1 MLMNYTALSGLFS
14 TDLAID
20 LGTANTLVFAKDKG
34 IVIDEPSVVAINKRT
49 GQMEAVGEEANAMI
63 GRTPGGIEALKPMR
77 DGVIADFSG
86 AERMLNFFV
95 QKAHDRKYLVHPRI
109 IIGVP
114 SEITPV
120 EKRAVLDS
128 AYRAK
133 AREVYLVDQAM
144 MGALGAGLPIT
155 EPGGNLIVDIGGGTT
170 DVAVISLSGVVY
182 ARSVRVAG
190 NAMDAAIMDYLKHKH
205 NLLIG
210 DHTAERVKIN
220 VGSAYPVGSQLQTE
234 VKGRDLQLGMPKTVT
249 VSDGEIREALA
260 PVVSVIISAVRNA
273 LEHTPPE
280 LSGDIFERGVVLT
293 GGGAFLRGLDA
304 KIRHETGLPVAVAA
318 EPLTSV
324 VNGTGKMLNDLRLL
338 RRMSM
343 N

>member
-1 MLMNYTALSGLFS
+1 MNYLSLSSLFS

-34 IVIDEPSVVAINKRT
+34 IVIDEPSVVAVNKRT
-49 GQMEAVGEEANAMI
+49 GQIEAVGTDAKAMI

-95 QKAHDRKYLVHPRI
+95 RKAHHRNWLVRPRVV
-109 IIGVP
+109 IGVP
-114 SEITPV
+114 SEITQG

-128 AYRAK
+128 VYRAK

-144 MGALGAGLPIT
+144 MGALGAGLPVT

-182 ARSVRVAG
+182 SRSVRTAG
-190 NAMDAAIMDYLKHKH
+190 NAMDAAIIEYMKRKH
-205 NLLIG
+205 NLFIG
-210 DHTAERVKIN
+210 DRTAENIKIS
-220 VGSAYPVGSQLQTE
+220 VGSAHPVERPILME
-234 VKGRDLQLGMPKTVT
+234 VKGRDFVEGMPKAITVND
-249 VSDGEIREALA
+249 SEIREALA
-260 PVVSVIISAVRNA
+260 PIVGIIITAVRNA
-273 LEHTPPE
+273 LERTPPE
-280 LSGDIFERGVVLT
+280 LSGDISERGVVLT
-293 GGGAFLRGLDA
+293 GGGALLRGLDA
-304 KIRHETGLPVAVAA
+304 RIRHDTGLPVSIASD
-318 EPLTSV
+318 PLTSV
-324 VNGTGKMLNDLRLL
+324 VNGTGQILNDMSLL
-338 RRMSM
+338 RKMSM

>member
-1 MLMNYTALSGLFS
+1 MNYLSLSSLFS

-34 IVIDEPSVVAINKRT
+34 IVIDEPSVVAVNKRT
-49 GQMEAVGEEANAMI
+49 GQIEAVGTDAKAMI

-95 QKAHDRKYLVHPRI
+95 RKAHHRNWLVRPRVV
-109 IIGVP
+109 IGVP
-114 SEITPV
+114 SEITQV

-128 AYRAK
+128 VYRAK

-144 MGALGAGLPIT
+144 MGALGAGLPVT

-182 ARSVRVAG
+182 SRSVRTAG
-190 NAMDAAIMDYLKHKH
+190 NAMDAAIIEYMKRKH
-205 NLLIG
+205 NLFIG
-210 DHTAERVKIN
+210 DRTAENIKIS
-220 VGSAYPVGSQLQTE
+220 VGSAHPVERPILME
-234 VKGRDLQLGMPKTVT
+234 VKGRDFVEGMPKAITVND
-249 VSDGEIREALA
+249 SEIREALA
-260 PVVSVIISAVRNA
+260 PIVGIIITAVRNA
-273 LEHTPPE
+273 LERTPPE
-280 LSGDIFERGVVLT
+280 LSGDISERGVVLT
-293 GGGAFLRGLDA
+293 GGGALLRGLDA
-304 KIRHETGLPVAVAA
+304 RIRHDTGLPVSIASD
-318 EPLTSV
+318 PLTSV
-324 VNGTGKMLNDLRLL
+324 VNGTGQILNDMSLL
-338 RRMSM
+338 RKMSM

>member
-1 MLMNYTALSGLFS
+1 MHLPALSSLFS

-20 LGTANTLVFAKDKG
+20 LGTANTLVFTKDEG

-49 GQMEAVGEEANAMI
+49 GQVEAFGTEANAMI

-77 DGVIADFSG
+77 DGVIADFNS

-95 QKAHDRKYLVHPRI
+95 RKAHHRNWLVRPRI
-109 IIGVP
+109 VIGVP
-114 SEITPV
+114 SEITQV

-155 EPGGNLIVDIGGGTT
+155 EPGGNMVVDIGGGTT
-170 DVAVISLSGVVY
+170 DVAVISLAGVVY
-182 ARSVRVAG
+182 ARSVRTAG
-190 NAMDAAIMDYLKHKH
+190 NAMDSAIVDHLKRKH

-210 DHTAERVKIN
+210 DRTAENVKIG
-220 VGSAYPVGSQLQTE
+220 VGSAYPVGNCLKAE
-234 VKGRDLQLGMPKTVT
+234 VKGRDMIHGVPKTVT
-249 VSDGEIREALA
+249 VNDSEIREALE
-260 PVVSVIISAVRNA
+260 PVVTVIIAAVRNA
-273 LEHTPPE
+273 LERTPPE
-280 LSGDIFERGVVLT
+280 LSGDIAERGVVLT
-293 GGGAFLRGLDA
+293 GGGAVLRGLDER
-304 KIRHETGLPVAVAA
+304 IRHDTGLPVSIAA
-318 EPLTSV
+318 DPLTSV
-324 VNGTGKMLNDLRLL
+324 VTGTGKVLNDFKLL
-338 RRMSM
+338 RKMSM

>member
-1 MLMNYTALSGLFS
+1 MNYLSLSSLFS

-34 IVIDEPSVVAINKRT
+34 IVIDEPSVVAVNKRT
-49 GQMEAVGEEANAMI
+49 GQIEAVGTDAKAMI

-95 QKAHDRKYLVHPRI
+95 RKAHHRNWLVRPRVV
-109 IIGVP
+109 IGVP
-114 SEITPV
+114 SEITQV

-128 AYRAK
+128 VYRAK

-144 MGALGAGLPIT
+144 MGALGAGLPVT

-182 ARSVRVAG
+182 SRSVRTAG
-190 NAMDAAIMDYLKHKH
+190 NAMDAAIIEYMKRKH
-205 NLLIG
+205 NLFIG
-210 DHTAERVKIN
+210 DRTAENIKIS
-220 VGSAYPVGSQLQTE
+220 VGSAHPVERPILME
-234 VKGRDLQLGMPKTVT
+234 VKGRDFVEGMPKAITVNDT
-249 VSDGEIREALA
+249 EIREALA
-260 PVVSVIISAVRNA
+260 PIVGIIITAVRNA
-273 LEHTPPE
+273 LERTPPE
-280 LSGDIFERGVVLT
+280 LSGDISERGVVLT
-293 GGGAFLRGLDA
+293 GGGALLRGLDA
-304 KIRHETGLPVAVAA
+304 RIRHDTGLPVSIASD
-318 EPLTSV
+318 PLTSV
-324 VNGTGKMLNDLRLL
+324 VNGTGQILNDMSLL
-338 RRMSM
+338 RKMSM

>member
-1 MLMNYTALSGLFS
+1 MYCPSLSSLFS

-34 IVIDEPSVVAINKRT
+34 IVVDEPSVVAVNKRT
-49 GQMEAVGEEANAMI
+49 GQIEAVGTDARAMI

-95 QKAHDRKYLVHPRI
+95 RKAHHRNFMVRPRVV
-109 IIGVP
+109 IGVP
-114 SEITPV
+114 SEITQV

-128 AYRAK
+128 VYRAK

-144 MGALGAGLPIT
+144 MAALGAGLPIT
-155 EPGGNLIVDIGGGTT
+155 EAGGNLIVDIGGGTT

-182 ARSVRVAG
+182 SRSVRIAG
-190 NAMDAAIMDYLKHKH
+190 NAMDAAIIDYLKRKH

-210 DHTAERVKIN
+210 ERTAENIKIS
-220 VGSAYPVGSQLQTE
+220 VGSAHPVERPIQME
-234 VKGRDLQLGMPKTVT
+234 VKGRDFVEGMPKAITVN
-249 VSDGEIREALA
+249 DAEIREALSPIVA
-260 PVVSVIISAVRNA
+260 VIITAVRNA
-273 LEHTPPE
+273 LERTPPE
-280 LSGDIFERGVVLT
+280 LSGDISERGVVLT
-293 GGGAFLRGLDA
+293 GGGALLRGLDA
-304 KIRHETGLPVAVAA
+304 RIRHDTGLPVSIASD
-318 EPLTSV
+318 PLTSV
-324 VNGTGKMLNDLRLL
+324 VNGTGQILNDLKLL
-338 RRMSM
+338 RKMSM

>member
-1 MLMNYTALSGLFS
+1 MNYPALSGLFS

-49 GQMEAVGEEANAMI
+49 GQIEAVGAEASAMI

-95 QKAHDRKYLVHPRI
+95 RKAHDRKWLVHPRI

-128 AYRAK
+128 AFRAK

-190 NAMDAAIMDYLKHKH
+190 NAMDAAIIEYLKHKH

-210 DHTAERVKIN
+210 DRTAERVKIS
-220 VGSAYPVGSQLQTE
+220 VGSAHPIHSQLQTE
-234 VKGRDLQLGMPKTVT
+234 VKGRDLHLGMPKAVT

-260 PVVSVIISAVRNA
+260 PVVAVIIAAVRNA

-280 LSGDIFERGVVLT
+280 LSGDISERGVVLT

-304 KIRHETGLPVAVAA
+304 RIRHATGLPVAVAA

-324 VNGTGKMLNDLRLL
+324 VTGTGKMLNDLTLL

>member
-1 MLMNYTALSGLFS
+1 MNYQPLSALFS

-20 LGTANTLVFAKDKG
+20 LGTANTLVFARNKG
-34 IVIDEPSVVAINKRT
+34 IVIDEPSVVAINKKT
-49 GQMEAVGEEANAMI
+49 GQVEAVGSAANAMV
-63 GRTPGGIEALKPMR
+63 GRTPGGIEAVKPMR
-77 DGVIADFSG
+77 DGVIADFNG
-86 AERMLNFFV
+86 AERMLQFFV
-95 QKAHDRKYLVHPRI
+95 RKAHDRSWFVKPRI
-109 IIGVP
+109 IISVP

-120 EKRAVLDS
+120 ERRAVLDS

-133 AREVYLVDQAM
+133 AREVFLVDQAM

-155 EPGGNLIVDIGGGTT
+155 EPAGNLIVDIGGGTT

-182 ARSVRVAG
+182 ARSVRTAG
-190 NAMDAAIMDYLKHKH
+190 NAMDAAIVGHMKQAH

-210 DHTAERVKIN
+210 GPTAENIKIS
-220 VGSAYPVGSQLQTE
+220 VGSAFAGGTQLKTD
-234 VKGRDLQLGMPKTVT
+234 VKGRDLRLGIPRTIS

-260 PVVSVIISAVRNA
+260 PIVAVIVTSIRDA

-280 LSGDIFERGVVLT
+280 LSGDIFESGIVLT
-293 GGGAFLRGLDA
+293 GGGALLRGLDA
-304 KIRHETGLPVAVAA
+304 RIRKETGLPVSVAA

-324 VNGTGKMLNDLRLL
+324 VNGTGKMLDNLEMLRKI
-338 RRMSM
+338 ST

>member
-1 MLMNYTALSGLFS
+1 MNCPSLSSAFS

-49 GQMEAVGEEANAMI
+49 GQVEAVGRDANAMI
-63 GRTPGGIEALKPMR
+63 GRTPGGITALKPMR
-77 DGVIADFSG
+77 DGVIADFSA
-86 AERMLNFFV
+86 AERMLAFFV
-95 QKAHDRKYLVHPRI
+95 RKAHHRNWLVHPRM

-133 AREVYLVDQAM
+133 AREVYLVEQAM
-144 MGALGAGLPIT
+144 MGALGAGLPIS

-170 DVAVISLSGVVY
+170 DVAVISLDGIVFGQ
-182 ARSVRVAG
+182 SVRTAG
-190 NAMDAAIMDYLKHKH
+190 NAMDNAIVDCMKTRRG
-205 NLLIG
+205 LLVG
-210 DHTAERVKIN
+210 DRTAERIKIT
-220 VGSAYPVGSQLQTE
+220 VGSAHPTGEPLEME
-234 VKGRDLQLGMPKTVT
+234 VKGRDLVNGLPRAIDVNG
-249 VSDGEIREALA
+249 DEIREALE
-260 PVVSVIISAVRNA
+260 PVVAIIVASVRNA

-280 LSGDIFERGVVLT
+280 LSGDIAERGIALT
-293 GGGAFLRGLDA
+293 GGGALLRGLDA
-304 KIRHETGLPVAVAA
+304 RLRHETGLPVVIASD
-318 EPLTSV
+318 PLTSV
-324 VNGTGKMLNDLRLL
+324 VNGTGKTLNNLKLL
-338 RRMSM
+338 RKLSV

>member
-1 MLMNYTALSGLFS
+1 LFS

-20 LGTANTLVFAKDKG
+20 LGTANTLVFTKEKG

-49 GQMEAVGEEANAMI
+49 GQIEAVGAEANAMI

-95 QKAHDRKYLVHPRI
+95 RKAHDRNWLVHPRI

-128 AYRAK
+128 AYRTK

-170 DVAVISLSGVVY
+170 DVAVISMSGVVY
-182 ARSVRVAG
+182 ARSVRIAG
-190 NAMDAAIMDYLKHKH
+190 NAMDAAIIEYLKHKH

-210 DHTAERVKIN
+210 DHTAERVKIS
-220 VGSAYPVGSQLQTE
+220 VGSAHPIESQLQTE
-234 VKGRDLQLGMPKTVT
+234 VKGRDLHLGMPKAVT

-260 PVVSVIISAVRNA
+260 PVVAVIIAAIRNA

-280 LSGDIFERGVVLT
+280 LSGDISERGVVLT

-304 KIRHETGLPVAVAA
+304 RIRHETSLPVAVAA

-324 VNGTGKMLNDLRLL
+324 VTGTGKMLNDITLL